1 MSAIVMKKRI
11 SRRAVLRGLGATIAL
26 PLLDGMVPAFGAIGT
41 TAVRRLGV
49 IYVPNGM
56 NMWSWTPRAEGAAF
70 ALTPILQPLAPFRD
84 RLLVLS
90 GLALEEANALPGEG
104 SGDHP
109 RAQTAFLTGVHAR
122 KSEGA
127 DLHAGISMDQ
137 IAAKEF
143 GQHTQL
149 ASLELALEANELGG
163 GCENGYSCAYTGTIA
178 WGGPTTPLPMEM
190 NPRAVFERL
199 FGATDSTDRR
209 GRLAR
214 IRKDRSILDDVT
226 SELEDLRRQLG
237 VPDLRKLTEYLE
249 SVRDIERRL
258 QKAEEQSDREVPIV
272 DKPAGVPDSFEE
284 HAKLQFDLMALA
296 YQADLTRVATFLM
309 GREQSARTYPQIG
322 VPDSHHP
329 VSHHENDPD
338 TLEKLAKINTL
349 HTKMLA
355 HFLEKLRSTPDGDGS
370 LLDHVTILYG
380 AGMSNS
386 DSHYHRDLPILLVGG
401 GAGQTKGGRHLG
413 FAQETPLVNLHLTLL
428 DKMGVS
434 VERFGDS
441 TGKVDLLSG
450 V

>member
-11 SRRAVLRGLGATIAL
+11 SRRTVLRGLGATIAL